1 MTNHN
6 ETEQEIAA
14 DEVLLAL
21 QCELPQN
28 VQVTFL
34 YRADGQIMRALSE
47 QPKFACRHDVVKFL
61 EAYQKARAEF
71 FQGVYAL
78 VGKRF
83 QVIDE
88 ELPAQPIR
96 VH

>member
-1 MTNHN
+1 MIDHN
-6 ETEQEIAA
+6 ETEQGLAPDEI
-14 DEVLLAL
+14 LLAF
-21 QCELPQN
+21 QAELPQSI
-28 VQVTFL
+28 QVTFV

-47 QPKFACRHDVVKFL
+47 QPQFACRHDVLKFL
-61 EAYQKARAEF
+61 DAYQKARAEF
-71 FQGVYAL
+71 FEGVYRL